1 MVRGRMLPGG
11 VPAPNG
17 HLRHPQPPPTPTSRH
32 PTSTST
38 STYLLVAVGYPTVR
52 CPLDLV
58 TVGLNC
64 FSRGALNG
72 AEQREDG
79 TLESQF
85 GPDSRPELPP
95 KLIVTSWSI

>member
-1 MVRGRMLPGG
+1 M
-11 VPAPNG
+11 
-17 HLRHPQPPPTPTSRH
+17 
-32 PTSTST
+32 
-38 STYLLVAVGYPTVR
+38 
-52 CPLDLV
+52 

-85 GPDSRPELPP
+85 GPDSRDGVASQAHSDFLVHLSSLWHCYDTQTTLVALRLKPPLSFYGFNDLLPNAVSRA
-95 KLIVTSWSI
+95 IRVHRDRA